1 MGEGDK
7 VKLKIRQVTFECD
20 PAEGTA
26 KVTTPTEQAGFD
38 NAIEGWNFFTSRALL
53 PFEVELRNALQEN
66 GFNRWTGVREHGE

>member
-20 PAEGTA
+20 PANGTA

-38 NAIEGWNFFTSRALL
+38 NAIEGWNYFTSHALE
-53 PFEVELRNALQEN
+53 PFEKELRNALQKN
-66 GFNRWTGVREHGE
+66 GFDRWTGAKANG

>member
-7 VKLKIRQVTFECD
+7 VKLKIREVAFECN

-26 KVTTPTEQAGFD
+26 RVITPTEQAGFD
-38 NAIEGWNFFTSRALL
+38 NPIEAWNYFVNRALSPFEIELRSAIE
-53 PFEVELRNALQEN
+53 QH

>member
-38 NAIEGWNFFTSRALL
+38 NAIEAWNYFISRALS
-53 PFEVELRNALQEN
+53 PFETDLRNAIEQQ
-66 GFNRWTGVREHGE
+66 GFNRWTGAKANG